1 MFEFPNQNE
10 LRQFIPVILQHD
22 CTPASGFRLID
33 PFYQWAYFKNIN
45 PTMYPVMAGDGM
57 RPTDLWLSKAM
68 PREVR
73 HQLKRNLEVYYNK
86 VTLI

>member
-22 CTPASGFRLID
+22 YTTASGFHLID

-45 PTMYPVMAGDGM
+45 PTMHPVMAGDGM
-57 RPTDLWLSKAM
+57 SPADLWLSKAM